1 MSDFLFNAFVT
12 LFVTVDPPG
21 LAPIFI
27 ALTARVTP
35 QERRNVAFRAVI
47 VAGLVLLFF
56 ALAGNSV
63 LAVLGI
69 SIPAF
74 RIAGGLLLFYIAF
87 EMVFAKRSERK
98 TGSAQPYLSAEEA
111 RHLAVFPIA
120 IPLISGPGAI
130 SATILAASQAK
141 GTVELAAF
149 LAIVAFVVGSCL
161 VVFLLADQLNR
172 VLGETGRVVI
182 ERLLGLVLAALAVQF
197 VADGVKAIAAMP

>member
-141 GTVELAAF
+141 DTVELAAF